1 MFDFLKFFDKK
12 DNSKS
17 VAKER
22 LQLVLVHDRT
32 DISPKIMEEMK
43 NQIMDVIN
51 KFMEVDFDSSDIK
64 IERQSGNDGSIHSA
78 LTANIVIRSLK
89 GENKV

>member
-1 MFDFLKFFDKK
+1 MLDIFKFFDKK

-43 NQIMDVIN
+43 NQIIDVIN

-64 IERQSGNDGSIHSA
+64 IERQNGNDGNIKSA
-78 LTANIVIRSLK
+78 LTANIVIKSMK